1 MTTIQENVVAR
12 SESLHALMFR
22 RHFYMDA
29 NHYDFRA
36 TIYLHLLMCT
46 LSGLGLCGKKICY
59 ELQLYAA
66 SSVSNRNAD

>member
-1 MTTIQENVVAR
+1 
-12 SESLHALMFR
+12 
-22 RHFYMDA
+22 MDA

-36 TIYLHLLMCT
+36 TISLHLLMCT

-66 SSVSNRNAD
+66 SSVSNRMPIKTTSHSKIFLSQIY

>member
-1 MTTIQENVVAR
+1 
-12 SESLHALMFR
+12 
-22 RHFYMDA
+22 MDA